1 MHLIITD
8 AWLAKAKPLHLTG
21 VHLTL
26 AILSL
31 AIVVMLT
38 SVGLYHW
45 VFLKGAQEGWPV
57 IGAFVRIVM
66 RDEMAQRDRH
76 LQANIDAMARQVGEL
91 QAKLIQLESLGDRVS
106 SLSGVPLSLNS
117 HMIQG
122 RGGVLKEDVA
132 IPATELQSFVDR
144 LGASIAREHQRL
156 IELEGQLFDQRLQR
170 AVMPTQSPVSNV
182 QPGSL
187 FGWRIDPISGRSALH
202 TGIDFAG
209 IPGTPIH
216 AAAGGVVTVQE
227 YHAQY
232 GNLIEIDHGNG
243 LSSLYAHTSRVFV
256 HRGDL
261 VKRGQKIG
269 EIGSSGRSTG
279 PHLHFE
285 VLVDGVPQDPMRF
298 LAGNSKPLDQARN
311 GVIER

>member
-8 AWLAKAKPLHLTG
+8 AWLAKARPFHLNG
-21 VHLTL
+21 ATL
-26 AILSL
+26 AMAIIGL
-31 AIVVMLT
+31 ALVVMLT

-45 VFLKGAQEGWPV
+45 VFLKGAQEGWPI

-66 RDEMAQRDRH
+66 RDEMAQRDRYM
-76 LQANIDAMARQVGEL
+76 QANIDAMARQVGEL
-91 QAKLIQLESLGDRVS
+91 QAKLIQLESLGERVS
-106 SLSGVPLSLNS
+106 SLSGISIPARQST
-117 HMIQG
+117 QG
-122 RGGVLKEDVA
+122 RGGPLRDDRPTQE
-132 IPATELQSFVDR
+132 IELQTLIR
-144 LGASIAREHQRL
+144 SIDVSVGVEQRRMV
-156 IELEGQLFDQRLQR
+156 EFERQLFDQRLQR
-170 AVMPTQSPVSNV
+170 AVIPTQFPIVGV
-182 QPGSL
+182 EPGSL

-209 IPGTPIH
+209 IPGTPIQ
-216 AAAGGVVTVQE
+216 AAAGGIVTAQE

-243 LSSLYAHTSRVFV
+243 LSSLYAHASKVFV

-261 VKRGQKIG
+261 VKRGQKIA

-285 VLVDGVPQDPMRF
+285 VLVGGTPQDPLRF
-298 LAGNSKPLDQARN
+298 LGKVKFANSELNILGGR
-311 GVIER
+311 